1 MAPVDASS
9 EDGASSYLDGW
20 SAISRS
26 MEEGVSWSGHERN
39 VAWLNAGDGTFVEAS
54 GPIGFDQLEDGRVVC
69 KTDWDRDGDLD
80 LWLRSRNGATLRYLE
95 NQSNPESF
103 LEVSGLGARTR
114 VSAEF
119 TDSGSTDGK
128 SGEVTIEPRL
138 FAAAITDGYLAA
150 PSRRL
155 TVAVPDGLRVNA
167 VAGAMSPFQVDSVQ
181 PVSRLRF
188 VAGSLEDRNGSFEPR
203 PALKGG
209 GSLEKG
215 ALPTRTVLRSGL
227 AFPASRLNELG
238 VTHERE
244 PKRAAARL
252 LVVRS
257 AECPTCESVLP
268 DALAALGES
277 GRFHEAESVEVVEFP
292 VSIDL
297 EPMDSER
304 ATTAA
309 AVRSIVA
316 SVLGP
321 GAELAL
327 PLSILFDATG
337 TAQVI
342 YQADLDA
349 VTVSQDAK
357 QFAHQPVQGALR
369 TTWGAPGA
377 GSRWFHGS
385 PRSFA
390 SLRSSLE
397 SQGLQGDADFYAALA
412 AGSR

>member
-1 MAPVDASS
+1 MAPVDAKS
-9 EDGASSYLDGW
+9 EGGAGSYLEGW

-54 GPIGFDQLEDGRVVC
+54 GPLGFDQIEDGRVVC
-69 KTDWDRDGDLD
+69 KTDWDRDGDVD
-80 LWLRSRNGATLRYLE
+80 LWLRSRNGVTLRYLE

-103 LEVSGLGARTR
+103 LEVTGLGTRTR
-114 VSAEF
+114 VEALLS
-119 TDSGSTDGK
+119 
-128 SGEVTIEPRL
+128 
-138 FAAAITDGYLAA
+138 AAAVMTDDSTVDVASQPRVLAAALTDGYLAA

-155 TVAVPDGLRVNA
+155 TLAVPAGASPVS
-167 VAGAMSPFQVDSVQ
+167 VAGFDVPATDSSPSQRRLEIVEEGVVDRSA
-181 PVSRLRF
+181 SF
-188 VAGSLEDRNGSFEPR
+188 AGRPPLEQAG
-203 PALKGG
+203 ALDE
-209 GSLEKG
+209 ST
-215 ALPTRTVLRSGL
+215 LPTRTVLRSGL
-227 AFPASRLNELG
+227 PFPPSRLNELG
-238 VTHERE
+238 VTHEPE
-244 PKRAAARL
+244 PKRPAARL

-268 DALAALGES
+268 DALAALQGARVPAS
-277 GRFHEAESVEVVEFP
+277 ADPVEVVEFP

-297 EPMDSER
+297 ESLDSDQSSS
-304 ATTAA
+304 AA
-309 AVRSIVA
+309 AVRTIVA

-337 TAQVI
+337 TAQVL

-349 VTVSQDAK
+349 GTVSQDAK
-357 QFAHQPVQGALR
+357 HFAHQPVQGALR
-369 TTWGAPGA
+369 TTWGVPGA

-412 AGSR
+412 SGNR

>member
-1 MAPVDASS
+1 
-9 EDGASSYLDGW
+9 
-20 SAISRS
+20 

-54 GPIGFDQLEDGRVVC
+54 GPIGFDHVEDGRVVC

-80 LWLRSRNGATLRYLE
+80 LWLRSRNGVTLRYLE
-95 NQSNPESF
+95 NQSNPDSF
-103 LEVSGLGARTR
+103 LEISGLGRRTR

-119 TDSGSTDGK
+119 AGSGPTDEKK
-128 SGEVTIEPRL
+128 SSEVVATPRL

-155 TVAVPDGLRVNA
+155 TVAVPGGLRIDT
-167 VAGAMSPFQVDSVQ
+167 VAGVQIESGQ

-188 VAGSLEDRNGSFEPR
+188 VAGSLEDESASFEAR
-203 PALKGG
+203 PPLKGG
-209 GSLEKG
+209 GSLEEE

-227 AFPASRLNELG
+227 AFPPFRLDELG

-244 PKRAAARL
+244 PKRPAARL

-257 AECPTCESVLP
+257 SECPTCESVLP
-268 DALAALGES
+268 GALAALGES
-277 GRFHEAESVEVVEFP
+277 SRLREAEAVEVVEFP

-337 TAQVI
+337 TAQAI

-357 QFAHQPVQGALR
+357 QFAHQPVQGAMR
-369 TTWGAPGA
+369 TTWGVPGA

-412 AGSR
+412 SGSR